1 MGEVHCVW
9 NIIKDNECDKGDC
22 YKPMSDIRKRPLKGN
37 DSRYCIAE
45 ILDQAIEGNF
55 NALKMQLDGQ
65 VSL

>member
-1 MGEVHCVW
+1 
-9 NIIKDNECDKGDC
+9 
-22 YKPMSDIRKRPLKGN
+22 MSDIRKRPLKGN